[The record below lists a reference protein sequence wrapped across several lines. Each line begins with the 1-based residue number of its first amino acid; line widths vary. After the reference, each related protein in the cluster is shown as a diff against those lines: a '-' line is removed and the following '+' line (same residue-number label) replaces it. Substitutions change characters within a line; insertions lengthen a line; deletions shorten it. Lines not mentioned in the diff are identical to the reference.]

1 MAVGK
6 KTEKT
11 DLEPVD
17 EVKVAE
23 EKADKA
29 TAGVQEAAL
38 PSEPDSTVKGE
49 ELQRGSDFTLKYDMN
64 SNQRYVDST
73 SQKSEFDRVLDE
85 LASISR
91 DMLDWDLEKFTK
103 KHGGDTED
111 ALSKKW
117 EAFLGGFI
125 VNAAVELYNRGYS
138 EAAFR
143 RLEQARTVLEAKKK
157 LEVEVEAIKAKQ
169 DGSFDLSDML
179 GLSEEE

>member
-1 MAVGK
+1 MAVRKKTK
-6 KTEKT
+6 KTE
-11 DLEPVD
+11 LEPVD
-17 EVKVAE
+17 EVSVKAE
-23 EKADKA
+23 
-29 TAGVQEAAL
+29 GQEAA
-38 PSEPDSTVKGE
+38 PSPEPDSSTEGEANKGP
-49 ELQRGSDFTLKYDMN
+49 DFTLKYDMN

-91 DMLDWDLEKFTK
+91 DMLDWDVEKFTK

-125 VNAAVELYNRGYS
+125 VNAAMELYNRGYS

-169 DGSFDLSDML
+169 DESFDLSDML
-179 GLSEEE
+179 GLSGEGE

>member
-6 KTEKT
+6 KTKKT
-11 DLEPVD
+11 DVEPIN
-17 EVKVAE
+17 EV
-23 EKADKA
+23 KADKVKA
-29 TAGVQEAAL
+29 DAVKAEIQEAAL
-38 PSEPDSTVKGE
+38 PSGPDSPAE
-49 ELQRGSDFTLKYDMN
+49 EEVQGKSDFTLKYDLN

-85 LASISR
+85 LSSISR
-91 DMLDWDLEKFTK
+91 DMLDWDVEKFTK

-111 ALSKKW
+111 AFHLKL

-125 VNAAVELYNRGYS
+125 VNAAMELYNRGYS

-169 DGSFDLSDML
+169 DESFDLSDML
-179 GLSEEE
+179 GLSEGE

>member
-1 MAVGK
+1 MAVRK
-6 KTEKT
+6 KTKKSAP
-11 DLEPVD
+11 DPVDDVRVD
-17 EVKVAE
+17 EVK
-23 EKADKA
+23 ADEA
-29 TAGVQEAAL
+29 TAEVREAAL
-38 PSEPDSTVKGE
+38 PSGPDSPAEGEANKGP
-49 ELQRGSDFTLKYDMN
+49 DFTLKYDMN
-64 SNQRYVDST
+64 SNQCYVDST

-91 DMLDWDLEKFTK
+91 DMLDWDVEKFTK

-111 ALSKKW
+111 AFHLKL

-125 VNAAVELYNRGYS
+125 INAAMELYNRGYS

-169 DGSFDLSDML
+169 DESFDLSDML
-179 GLSEEE
+179 GLSEGE

>member
-6 KTEKT
+6 KTKKT
-11 DLEPVD
+11 DVEPIN
-17 EVKVAE
+17 EV
-23 EKADKA
+23 KADKVKA
-29 TAGVQEAAL
+29 DAVKAEIQEAAL
-38 PSEPDSTVKGE
+38 PSGPDSPAEGE
-49 ELQRGSDFTLKYDMN
+49 VQGKSDFTLKYDLN

-91 DMLDWDLEKFTK
+91 DMLDWDVEKFTK

-111 ALSKKW
+111 AFHLKL

-125 VNAAVELYNRGYS
+125 VNAAMELYNRGYS

-169 DGSFDLSDML
+169 DESFDLSDML
-179 GLSEEE
+179 GLSEGE

>member
-1 MAVGK
+1 MAVRK
-6 KTEKT
+6 KTKKSAP
-11 DLEPVD
+11 DPVDDVRVD
-17 EVKVAE
+17 EVK
-23 EKADKA
+23 ADEA
-29 TAGVQEAAL
+29 TAEVREAAL
-38 PSEPDSTVKGE
+38 PSGPDSPAEGEANKGP
-49 ELQRGSDFTLKYDMN
+49 DFTLKYDMN

-91 DMLDWDLEKFTK
+91 DMLDWDVEKFTK

-111 ALSKKW
+111 AFHLKL

-125 VNAAVELYNRGYS
+125 VNAAMELYNRGYS

-169 DGSFDLSDML
+169 DESFDLSDML
-179 GLSEEE
+179 GLSEGE